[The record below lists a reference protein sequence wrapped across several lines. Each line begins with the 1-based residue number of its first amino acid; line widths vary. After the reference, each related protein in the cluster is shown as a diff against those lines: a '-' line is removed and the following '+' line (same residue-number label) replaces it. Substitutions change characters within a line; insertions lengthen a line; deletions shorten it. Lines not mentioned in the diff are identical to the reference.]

1 MGYSSLRRQK
11 MKTALVFAAKGSEE
25 IECLA
30 PVDFLRRA
38 GADVKLIG
46 LDGREIAFSHGVKV
60 ICDAALPDVANETP
74 SLIVLPGGLE
84 GAANF
89 YASPELKELV
99 SKQLAE
105 GRLLGAICAT
115 PAHVLSKWGLL
126 EGRKWTCYPGCE
138 SATDKISE
146 ERVVKDGNLITARGP
161 GVSLEFAA
169 SLVEA
174 LCGKEAADK
183 VVAGTLTVLR

>member
-1 MGYSSLRRQK
+1 
-11 MKTALVFAAKGSEE
+11 MKTAFVFAAKGSEE

-38 GADVKLIG
+38 GAEVKLVG
-46 LDGREIAFSHGVKV
+46 LDAREIALSHGVRV
-60 ICDAALPDVANETP
+60 VCDAALADVANETP
-74 SLIVLPGGLE
+74 DLIVLPGGLE

-89 YASPELKELV
+89 YASSPLKELV
-99 SKQLAE
+99 SRQLEAD
-105 GRLLGAICAT
+105 RLLGAICAT

-138 SATDKISE
+138 SKGDKICE

-169 SLVEA
+169 TLVEA
-174 LCGKEAADK
+174 LCGKDAADK